1 MKRGKVR
8 TKARTAAKKKER
20 ELIARAK
27 RLRDG
32 PDPLIPECGGECR
45 KCPFDKMRAKMLKLL
60 RYKDNPKK
68 LGGLANMGTDF
79 SKAYAATLLLA
90 TQEKAPYLAV
100 AHVGNKD
107 IAYAQRGKAKKEM
120 LIGFQHYHDPDARLL
135 AMADIARKNGLYVF
149 SMKDRMVCTG
159 TSGKP
164 PEEYVK
170 ESVARMGYSFQKT
183 ADGYTA
189 LDPADDTV
197 LSVRW
202 IPAKITL
209 KVSRQRSS
217 KKRNITS
224 VILNRM
230 IHPQADIVFDI
241 RVQPGFKHTNGGE
254 DCPLNRMK
262 KVSEHWRAEYVGGRV
277 SDRELIENHV
287 GDVREKAEAMN
298 RRIFAVGMTCFD
310 DDSEAFIES
319 LRPSNVEREALEALL
334 DNLEENIIMDE
345 ATPAKVLDMYWKE
358 AGQEVLEAVLGDE
371 DAAEEFYERSLK
383 SEEMASQVVQEAFRS
398 AQQDRI
404 LADLPEYDRLPP
416 VAKFC
421 DRIAR
426 IHRTKGSNAA
436 AREIRRN
443 QSRKKQ
449 FKALEYALLLAL
461 GAGRGEE
468 WRYSEDE
475 RGFGAHLRSKAEALL
490 SAEPEGYDASLR
502 DLMTSSGHAF

>member
-1 MKRGKVR
+1 
-8 TKARTAAKKKER
+8 
-20 ELIARAK
+20 
-27 RLRDG
+27 
-32 PDPLIPECGGECR
+32 
-45 KCPFDKMRAKMLKLL
+45 
-60 RYKDNPKK
+60 
-68 LGGLANMGTDF
+68 
-79 SKAYAATLLLA
+79 
-90 TQEKAPYLAV
+90 
-100 AHVGNKD
+100 
-107 IAYAQRGKAKKEM
+107 
-120 LIGFQHYHDPDARLL
+120 
-135 AMADIARKNGLYVF
+135 
-149 SMKDRMVCTG
+149 
-159 TSGKP
+159 
-164 PEEYVK
+164 
-170 ESVARMGYSFQKT
+170 
-183 ADGYTA
+183 
-189 LDPADDTV
+189 
-197 LSVRW
+197 
-202 IPAKITL
+202 
-209 KVSRQRSS
+209 
-217 KKRNITS
+217 
-224 VILNRM
+224 
-230 IHPQADIVFDI
+230 
-241 RVQPGFKHTNGGE
+241 
-254 DCPLNRMK
+254 
-262 KVSEHWRAEYVGGRV
+262 
-277 SDRELIENHV
+277 
-287 GDVREKAEAMN
+287 
-298 RRIFAVGMTCFD
+298 MTCFD